1 MGNRMLNILFE
12 SRSRAHRD
20 IVEMQNL
27 QTTYGRDF
35 IAELKQRAQD
45 MSLGV
50 RDRKH
55 WKRLLR
61 KARKADV

>member
-1 MGNRMLNILFE
+1 MLNILFE
-12 SRSRAHRD
+12 SRGRAQRD

-27 QTTYGRDF
+27 HTNYGRNF
-35 IAELKQRAQD
+35 VTELKQRARD

-61 KARKADV
+61 KARKTDI

>member
-1 MGNRMLNILFE
+1 MLGMFFE

-20 IVEMQNL
+20 KIEMQNL
-27 QTTYGRDF
+27 QTTYGRD
-35 IAELKQRAQD
+35 IVAELKQRAQD
-45 MSLGV
+45 MTLGG

-61 KARKADV
+61 KARKISI

>member
-1 MGNRMLNILFE
+1 MLNILFE
-12 SRSRAHRD
+12 SRSRAQRD

-27 QTTYGRDF
+27 HTNYGRNLVT
-35 IAELKQRAQD
+35 ELKTRARD

-61 KARKADV
+61 KARKVDI